1 MFNKKKAG
9 DYLVSILDENFAI
22 VYDDDDSYITNEQHV
37 IHALLRSIASINGS
51 LRSIKTAIERVDGK
65 VEQPVEIRVPQ
76 INHLFPHAKKKGDW
90 VMPIKSE
97 IKSDKGKVIREAN
110 QLPSKSIRRQIRE
123 LRDKSFSTVKTVVES
138 PDEFP
143 IKLVIACALYYLA
156 VQFNDI
162 ASIDEILD
170 QLDGKVADVIEIY
183 GEDIEI
189 QHYNLEAPANA
200 KKINGQWQIRGWQN

>member
-1 MFNKKKAG
+1 MFDKKKAG
-9 DYLVSILDENFAI
+9 DYLVSILDSNFSI
-22 VYDDDDSYITNEQHV
+22 VYDDDDSYITNEQQV
-37 IHALLRSIASINGS
+37 IHALLRSISSLNGS

-65 VEQPVEIRVPQ
+65 VEQPVEIRIPQ
-76 INHLFPHAKKKGDW
+76 INHLFPYAKKQGDW
-90 VMPIKSE
+90 IMPIKSE

-123 LRDKSFSTVKTVVES
+123 LRDKPFNIVKTVVES
-138 PDEFP
+138 PNDFP
-143 IKLVIACALYYLA
+143 IKLVIACSLYYLA
-156 VQFNDI
+156 IEFNDI

-189 QHYNLEAPANA
+189 QHYNVEAPANA
-200 KKINGQWQIRGWQN
+200 KKINGQWQIRG